1 VARARWHIP
10 LWIAV
15 LGGTAPAAKPVLEI
29 APGQVRPGDALVVDL
44 HVAGACPVAWIGAR
58 PLSFHRHR
66 RRCRALVGVP
76 VEVPAGELEIR
87 LGSLEAQRFFA
98 SGITASLNAGS
109 APASIA
115 QQLPAAQNQDGGLAA
130 TGARPGGIIPHAP
143 EWPPVPLEVPPAGVV
158 EVLPATFPERE
169 LTVAPQFI
177 EPPPSVQIRLEEDR
191 RAFAAAFA
199 QPFLPPRF
207 RKNFAWPRE
216 SRITAQF
223 GDKRTFNGIQQSQ
236 HYGIDLDGA
245 VGAPIHAAN
254 DGVVV
259 MVRDNYAAGRTVV
272 IHHGLDLYTVYFH
285 LSRFAVRRGQ
295 AVRKGQLIGRVGQT
309 GRVTG
314 PHLHWGVRTGELY
327 VDPPS
332 VLRLDLER

>member
-1 VARARWHIP
+1 VW
-10 LWIAV
+10 LAV
-15 LGGTAPAAKPVLEI
+15 LSGTALAAEPVLEV

-44 HVAGACPVAWIGAR
+44 HVGGACPVAWAGTR
-58 PLSFHRHR
+58 PLFFHRHR

-76 VEVPAGELEIR
+76 VELAAGELPIR
-87 LGSLEAQRFFA
+87 IGSLEAQRFIGPRA
-98 SGITASLNAGS
+98 VAPDAGS
-109 APASIA
+109 APPAGGGSPPGSSGW
-115 QQLPAAQNQDGGLAA
+115 PAA
-130 TGARPGGIIPHAP
+130 PP
-143 EWPPVPLEVPPAGVV
+143 ELPPAGAV
-158 EVLPATFPERE
+158 EVLPAVFPQRE

-177 EPPPSVQIRLEEDR
+177 EPPPSVQLRMEADR

-207 RKNFAWPRE
+207 RKSFVWPRN

-236 HYGIDLDGA
+236 HYGIDLDGE
-245 VGAPIHAAN
+245 VGASIQAAN

-285 LSRFAVRRGQ
+285 LSRFEVRHGQ
-295 AVRKGQLIGRVGQT
+295 AVKRGQRVGRVGQT

-314 PHLHWGVRTGELY
+314 PHLHWGVRVGELY
-327 VDPPS
+327 VDPAS